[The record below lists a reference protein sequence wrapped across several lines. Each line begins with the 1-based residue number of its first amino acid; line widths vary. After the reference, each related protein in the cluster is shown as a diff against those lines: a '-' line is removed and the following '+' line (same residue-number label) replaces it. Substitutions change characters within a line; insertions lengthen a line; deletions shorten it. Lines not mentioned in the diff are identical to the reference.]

1 MGSDGYDEARFIAV
15 LILYCERN
23 QYPELFALKLT
34 NCQANYCI
42 LMGLNELA
50 SFDQRNMLFSNHFNR
65 NRCETVYTRMCIIY
79 TYIHM
84 IEMGSDGYDEAR
96 FIAVL
101 LLYYERN
108 QYPELFALLLL
119 LLLSSH

>member
-15 LILYCERN
+15 LLLYCERN

-108 QYPELFALLLL
+108 QYPELFALK
-119 LLLSSH
+119 